1 MMKAKYIKK
10 IREKIKRYHPFV
22 IHTAIH
28 LFGEPYSEEER
39 PIIYALPGDG
49 VDAVRKYCRWYR
61 RRYKKFHPNYSR
73 NFNPTTCSNGY
84 FEAIDLETGFKHYV
98 W

>member
-1 MMKAKYIKK
+1 MKAKHIKK
-10 IREKIKRYHPFV
+10 LREKIKRYHPFV
-22 IHTAIH
+22 VHVALN
-28 LFGEPYSEEER
+28 LFGEPYSEEEG

-73 NFNPTTCSNGY
+73 NFNPTTCKNGY

>member
-1 MMKAKYIKK
+1 MKAKYIKK
-10 IREKIKRYHPFV
+10 LREKIEKYHPFV
-22 IHTAIH
+22 IHTAIR
-28 LFGEPYSEEER
+28 LIGEPYSEEEK

-49 VDAVRKYCRWYR
+49 IDAVRKYCRWYR
-61 RRYKKFHPNYSR
+61 RKNKKLHPNYSEDL
-73 NFNPTTCSNGY
+73 NITTCSKGY